1 MMTEVSIAI
10 VGAGYM
16 AEEHARAF
24 ASLPG
29 VRISGIHSR
38 SRARAEALAE
48 KYGAVVYDSVDAL
61 WRGTTADILIVAV
74 PELAARGICE
84 AAFAHP
90 WLCLLEKPAGHDLNE
105 ALTIEAAAQATGARV
120 HVAFNRRFY
129 GATQAVAAALATN
142 TGPRLITVLDQQ
154 SMDEAR
160 GVNAPEAVVQTWMY
174 ANSIH
179 LIDYFTHLGRGAIT
193 GLSVTAP
200 WNQDNPGSVLAT
212 IHFDSGDLGLYEAV
226 WNGPGPWAVTVGTEA
241 ARFEMRPLEKL
252 SIQPRGQR
260 RAAEQP
266 GSALDTDFKP
276 GLRLLAEH
284 ALAALHGQ
292 PNALP
297 TIAQSTRSMRLVAA
311 IYGFTPFPGSL

>member
-1 MMTEVSIAI
+1 MTEVSIAI

-29 VRISGIHSR
+29 VRISGLHSR
-38 SRARAEALAE
+38 SRARAEALAA
-48 KYGAVVYDSVDAL
+48 KYGASVYDSVDAL
-61 WRGTTADILIVAV
+61 WQGTRADILIVAV

-90 WLCLLEKPAGHDLNE
+90 WLCLLEKPAGYDLAD
-105 ALTIEAAAQATGARV
+105 ALAIEAAAQAAGSRV

-129 GATQAVAAALATN
+129 GATQAVTAALAGD

-193 GLSVTAP
+193 GVSVTAP
-200 WNQDNPGSVLAT
+200 WDQANPGTVMAT
-212 IHFDSGDLGLYEAV
+212 IHYASGDLGMYQAV
-226 WNGPGPWAVTVGTEA
+226 WNGPAPWVVTVGTGA
-241 ARFEMRPLEKL
+241 ARYEMRPLEKL

-260 RAAEQP
+260 RAIEQP
-266 GSALDTDFKP
+266 GSARDTDFKP
-276 GLRLLAEH
+276 GLRLQAEQ
-284 ALAALHGQ
+284 ALRAFREE
-292 PNALP
+292 PNDLP
-297 TIAQSTRSMRLVAA
+297 TLSQSTRSMQLVAA
-311 IYGFTPFPGSL
+311 IYGFAPLKGPL

>member
-1 MMTEVSIAI
+1 MTDLTIAI

-16 AEEHARAF
+16 AAEHARAF

-29 VRISGIHSR
+29 VRIAGIHSR
-38 SRARAEALAE
+38 SPDRAKALAATH
-48 KYGAVVYDSVDAL
+48 GATVYDSVEAL
-61 WRGTTADILIVAV
+61 WQGTRADIVIVAV

-90 WLCLLEKPAGHDLNE
+90 WLCLLEKPAGYDLAD
-105 ALTIEAAAQATGARV
+105 ALAIEAAAKTAGARV

-129 GATQAVAAALATN
+129 SATQAVTAAV
-142 TGPRLITVLDQQ
+142 TGVDSPRLITVLDQQ

-193 GLSVTAP
+193 DVTVTAP
-200 WNQDNPGSVLAT
+200 WDQANPGTVLAT
-212 IHFDSGDLGLYEAV
+212 IHFASGDLGMYQAV
-226 WNGPGPWAVTVGTEA
+226 WNGPAPWVVTVGTAA
-241 ARFEMRPLEKL
+241 ARYEMRPLEKL

-260 RAAEQP
+260 RSVEQP
-266 GSALDTDFKP
+266 GAPADTDYKP
-276 GLRLLAEH
+276 GLHLQAEQT
-284 ALAALHGQ
+284 LAALRGQ
-292 PNALP
+292 PNSLP
-297 TIAQSTRSMRLVAA
+297 TLAELTRSMRLVAA
-311 IYGFTPFPGSL
+311 IYGFAPLSGPL